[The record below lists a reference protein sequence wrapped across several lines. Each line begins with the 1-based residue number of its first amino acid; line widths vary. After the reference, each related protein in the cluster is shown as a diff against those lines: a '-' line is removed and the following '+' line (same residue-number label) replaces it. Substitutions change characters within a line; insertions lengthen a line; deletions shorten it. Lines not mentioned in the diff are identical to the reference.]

1 MTGATNDAP
10 SGRPSRFV
18 GRSAVVTGAGGGAGL
33 AIAQA
38 LRDEGCR
45 VVGVDLKERPA
56 TYPAD
61 CCYLR
66 CNVTEPGVPEAAV
79 QRAVEA
85 FGGLDHLV
93 NAAGVAWFG
102 TDASAAD
109 IDDEIWERVLAV
121 NLTAPM
127 RFARAAVPALRA
139 GRGRSM
145 VHIASVA
152 GLRGADEP
160 MDAYQV
166 SKAALISLSR
176 GLAMALA
183 GDGVRSNTV
192 CPGAID
198 SPMLAGIYAAD
209 PARRDRMRQRVPLR
223 RMGRPDDVA
232 RACLYL
238 LSDEASYVTA
248 ADLVVDGGWLG
259 VLP

>member
-1 MTGATNDAP
+1 MSPPAR
-10 SGRPSRFV
+10 SGRFA
-18 GRSAVVTGAGGGAGL
+18 GRSAIVTGAGGGAGL
-33 AIAQA
+33 AIAEA
-38 LRDEGCR
+38 LHDEGCR
-45 VVGVDLKERPA
+45 VVGVDLKDPPA

-61 CCYLR
+61 SCYLR
-66 CNVTEPGVPEAAV
+66 GDVTDPGLPET
-79 QRAVEA
+79 AVERAIKA

-102 TDASAAD
+102 TDASVAD
-109 IDDEIWERVLAV
+109 ISDEIWERVLAV

-139 GRGRSM
+139 GSGRAM

-152 GLRGADEP
+152 GLRATDEP

-176 GLAMALA
+176 ALA
-183 GDGVRSNTV
+183 LNLAADGIRSNTV

-198 SPMLAGIYAAD
+198 TPMLAGIYAAD
-209 PARRDRMRQRVPLR
+209 PARRDRMRERVPLR
-223 RMGRPDDVA
+223 RMGRPEDVA

-238 LSDEASYVTA
+238 LSDEASYVTGT
-248 ADLVVDGGWLG
+248 DLVVDGGWLT